1 MTRREYLGLAS
12 PEALQ
17 AGRRALEGLRPLAR
31 ESAAREARAA
41 EDRFT
46 AARLAAWAEFL
57 TTTPAHAGN

>member
-1 MTRREYLGLAS
+1 MTRREYLSLAS

-17 AGRRALEGLRPLAR
+17 AGRRALEGMRPTAR
-31 ESAAREARAA
+31 RSAAAEARAA

-46 AARLAAWAEFL
+46 AARLAAWSEFL